1 MFPLHLLPVLGLAAS
16 EPCLGLILV
25 PFAPEPVS
33 MFFKPTHERMCLQVV
48 LGLVPASGWLG
59 SIRLAHTLPRREL
72 QDALFCC
79 LHRMVAPRN
88 ETAEFGLSHS
98 QLIA

>member
-1 MFPLHLLPVLGLAAS
+1 MLPVSGLAAS

-25 PFAPEPVS
+25 PFPPEPVS
-33 MFFKPTHERMCLQVV
+33 MFFKPTHQRMCLQVV

-59 SIRLAHTLPRREL
+59 SSGLAHPLPRREL

-98 QLIA
+98 QLVA